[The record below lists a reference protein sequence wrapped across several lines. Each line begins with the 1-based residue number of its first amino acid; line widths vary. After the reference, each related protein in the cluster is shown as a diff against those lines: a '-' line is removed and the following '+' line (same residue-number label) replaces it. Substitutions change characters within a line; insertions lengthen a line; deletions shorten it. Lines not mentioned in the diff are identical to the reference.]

1 MRRRLKEMK
10 YRDEKTKND
19 QKALNEMESVM
30 YDAEVSM
37 DEEDFM
43 RHTSEDERKWFSGQL
58 DSVHRYLERC
68 HAKEVLF
75 DRNTMQATMNEIQS
89 FMNKVDK
96 RIMDDT
102 ESDL

>member
-1 MRRRLKEMK
+1 MK

-43 RHTSEDERKWFSGQL
+43 RHTSEDERKWY
-58 DSVHRYLERC
+58 SVHRYIERC
-68 HAKEVLF
+68 HAKEILF

-89 FMNKVDK
+89 FMNKVGK